1 MMSKI
6 LAVDNDP
13 FIREF
18 LKDVL
23 TGEGHEVLTANDGLR
38 AVDVLDEHTPDII
51 FVDLVMPNI
60 DGKRLCKIIRAMG
73 KLADVYLVVLSG
85 TLEEETENLETLGV
99 DRFISKGTLE
109 AMTRD
114 VLSAVRRQKT
124 PSDIVP
130 PTEEPCQKQ
139 LPALKSI
146 TKELFSLKKHF
157 ESIFERMSEG
167 IVEISRDNRVV
178 YANPSALAVI
188 GIPEEKLLA
197 SPVEDIFPKE
207 YRRTVLELISSMDGS
222 SGNNTEDILLCMN
235 DYQLMVKALAV
246 TDECGS
252 SIIIFNDVTM
262 QKEAEAVLK
271 RRNRELELLNL
282 SGHAFNSSLELDK
295 VLVTVLEELRSLI
308 DVLGST
314 IWLFEPENKTL
325 ICRQAAGICSDVLN
339 GWRLEPGQGLAGWV
353 AHHGEPL
360 NVHDTRIDFR
370 HFKGVDSQTGYE
382 IRSILG
388 VPLISKGKPI
398 GVIQVV
404 DTAPNVFDITHQTL
418 LEWLAASAAIAI
430 DNARLYQRAQDE
442 IRQKEEAKAE
452 LDKSVQTLHRTL
464 NGTIQAIALIVETK
478 DPYTAGHQRRVAHLV
493 EALGK
498 KLGLSKDRIETL
510 RITGLLHDIG
520 KMATP
525 TAILSKPGNL
535 SESEFALIKEHA
547 KVGYEILRKVA
558 FPCPV
563 AEIVYQH
570 HERMDGSGYPRG
582 LKGDDILLEARILS
596 VADVVEAMSS
606 HRPYRASLGIST
618 ALEEIKEKKGTYYD
632 PEVVTACLDI
642 FQSGEFSFE

>member
-1 MMSKI
+1 MSKI

-13 FIREF
+13 FILEF
-18 LKDVL
+18 LKDIL
-23 TGEGHEVLTANDGLR
+23 TGEGHEVLTANDGLH

-73 KLADVYLVVLSG
+73 KLEDVYLVVLSATIENERK
-85 TLEEETENLETLGV
+85 TLQALGV
-99 DRFISKGTLE
+99 DHFIAKGTLE

-114 VLSAVRRQKT
+114 VLLAVQRRKVPRGIVSEPRKHPQGEPLT
-124 PSDIVP
+124 P
-130 PTEEPCQKQ
+130 
-139 LPALKSI
+139 KSL
-146 TKELFSLKKHF
+146 TDELFSIKKHF
-157 ESIFERMSEG
+157 EVIFEKMSEG
-167 IVEISRDNRVV
+167 IIEISRDNRVV
-178 YANPSALAVI
+178 YANPSALSI
-188 GIPEEKLLA
+188 MGRPEERLLA
-197 SPVEDIFPKE
+197 SPVAEIFPRE
-207 YRRTVLELISSMDGS
+207 YRRMVLELIAAMDGS
-222 SGNNTEDILLCMN
+222 PKRNTEDILVEMN
-235 DYQLMVKALAV
+235 GYQLLVKALAV
-246 TDECGS
+246 TDGGGS
-252 SIIIFNDVTM
+252 SIIILNDVTM
-262 QKEAEAVLK
+262 QKEAEAALK
-271 RRNRELELLNL
+271 RRNRELELLNR
-282 SGHAFNSSLELDK
+282 SGRAFNSSLELDK

-314 IWLFEPENKTL
+314 IWLVEPENENL
-325 ICRQAAGICSDVLN
+325 VCRHAAGICADILN

-353 AHHGEPL
+353 AHHGESL

-370 HFKGVDSQTGYE
+370 HFKGVDGKTGYE
-382 IRSILG
+382 IRAILG

-404 DTAPNVFDITHQTL
+404 DTAPGVFDSTHQTL

-430 DNARLYQRAQDE
+430 DNARLYQRARDE

-478 DPYTAGHQRRVAHLV
+478 DPYTAGHQRRVALLV
-493 EALGK
+493 EAMGK
-498 KLGLSKDRIETL
+498 KLGLSRDRIETL

-525 TAILSKPGNL
+525 TSILSKPGTL
-535 SESEFALIKEHA
+535 SESEFALIKEHS
-547 KVGYEILRKVA
+547 KVGHEILKKVA

-606 HRPYRASLGIST
+606 HRPYRASLGISM
-618 ALEEIKEKKGTYYD
+618 ALEEIKGRKGTYYD
-632 PEVVTACLDI
+632 PDVVMACLDI
-642 FQSGEFSFE
+642 FQSGEFCFE

>member
-1 MMSKI
+1 MSKI

-13 FIREF
+13 FILEF

-23 TGEGHEVLTANDGLR
+23 TGKGHEVLTAKDGLH

-73 KLADVYLVVLSG
+73 KLHNVYLVVLSG
-85 TLEEETENLETLGV
+85 TLDEERESLETLGV
-99 DRFISKGTLE
+99 DQFLSKGTLE

-114 VLSAVRRQKT
+114 VLSAVQRRKT
-124 PSDIVP
+124 PADIAF
-130 PTEEPCQKQ
+130 PTEEPHQKQ
-139 LPALKSI
+139 SPALKSV
-146 TKELFSLKKHF
+146 TKELFFLKKHF
-157 ESIFERMSEG
+157 ENIFERMSEG
-167 IVEISRDNRVV
+167 IVEISEDNRIV
-178 YANPSALAVI
+178 YANPSALSII

-197 SPVEDIFPKE
+197 SPVAEIFSHE
-207 YRRTVLELISSMDGS
+207 YRRTVLEIISSMDGS
-222 SGNNTEDILLCMN
+222 PGNNTEDILVNMN
-235 DYQLMVKALAV
+235 GYQLMVKALAV
-246 TDECGS
+246 TDGGGS
-252 SIIIFNDVTM
+252 SIIILNDVTT
-262 QKEAEAVLK
+262 QKEAEAGLK

-282 SGHAFNSSLELDK
+282 SGRAFNSSLELDK

-314 IWLFEPENKTL
+314 IWLVEPENENL
-325 ICRQAAGICSDVLN
+325 VCRHAVGICADVLN

-353 AHHGEPL
+353 VHHGESL
-360 NVHDTRIDFR
+360 NVHDARIDFR

-388 VPLISKGKPI
+388 VPLISKGKSI

-404 DTAPNVFDITHQTL
+404 DTAPGVFDSTHQTL

-430 DNARLYQRAQDE
+430 DNARLYQQARDE
-442 IRQKEEAKAE
+442 IRQREEAKAK
-452 LDKSVQTLHRTL
+452 LDKSVQTLHRTFD
-464 NGTIQAIALIVETK
+464 GTIQAISLIVETK
-478 DPYTAGHQRRVAHLV
+478 DPYTAGHQRRVALLV
-493 EALGK
+493 EAMGK
-498 KLGLSKDRIETL
+498 QLGLSKDRIETL

-520 KMATP
+520 KMASP
-525 TAILSKPGNL
+525 TAILSKPGVL
-535 SESEFALIKEHA
+535 SKNEFALIKEHA
-547 KVGYEILRKVA
+547 RVGYRILKKVA

-582 LKGDDILLEARILS
+582 LSGKDILLEARILG
-596 VADVVEAMSS
+596 VADVVEAMAS
-606 HRPYRASLGIST
+606 HRPYRAALGISM
-618 ALEEIKEKKGTYYD
+618 ALEEIKRQKGRYYD

-642 FQSGEFSFE
+642 FQSGEFCFE